1 MWRRRASDLYVIE
14 LTTGQAQGSIK
25 TDKKEVSLFKASSF
39 EEVDWSCEYFEICQL
54 TRERSDGER
63 NYLRALHD
71 ANVIIRGNANSSERI
86 LKVTGSLHRPISI
99 NEYLWNFSSCAPFF
113 CQSAFI
119 FAFACP
125 VFFMAKEVLW
135 KVFFDITFVTWV
147 FVRCTMSSNPSI
159 THKAEVN
166 PKFNFFYR
174 ICVPRKDFQNLFT
187 LFFPQFI
194 VEHQSRLCWNLNK
207 MQRVR

>member
-86 LKVTGSLHRPISI
+86 LKVRGSLHRPISI

-113 CQSAFI
+113 LSKCFHFRFCLSRVFYGKGG
-119 FAFACP
+119 P
-125 VFFMAKEVLW
+125 VE
-135 KVFFDITFVTWV
+135 
-147 FVRCTMSSNPSI
+147 SI
-159 THKAEVN
+159 
-166 PKFNFFYR
+166 
-174 ICVPRKDFQNLFT
+174 L
-187 LFFPQFI
+187 
-194 VEHQSRLCWNLNK
+194 
-207 MQRVR
+207 